1 LQRLKKSYKEIKLY
15 RYLLKL
21 NSENFFEVVDLLKQS
36 KFQIALN
43 KLNTTEDK
51 NKNYFYFYLLGL
63 SYQGINQFNE
73 AIKNFEKSIKLNNKF
88 IESYFNLG
96 IIFFKLKNFIS
107 AERNLNLALNLNPND
122 YLVLFNLGVINF
134 ERRKFLV
141 SLDFFKKSFK
151 IKSTFFEAAHYI
163 GFCYEELKDYTKA
176 IEYYYKSIE
185 LDQNFNFS
193 FNNLGNI
200 FLKKNNFKQAL
211 EFFNKALS
219 LRGDKCLVYNNLASL
234 YFTLGDAESGI
245 RYLEEAA
252 LYNKKNSVILT
263 RLISALCYLPSK
275 IKDYDKWLNKYKEL
289 VSILFKR
296 SEPIDQKKILKIGFL
311 SSDFV
316 EHPITFFILDLLP
329 LFRKNNIFIVAYS
342 NSEIEDEYTKKLKNY
357 FNKWNNICNVPDED
371 VVELIKED
379 EIKLLID
386 LGGHT
391 HNNRLS
397 IFFNKPAQ
405 FQISWAGYLASTG
418 NNCIDYIIADKNVI
432 DEKSSEIFCEKIL
445 KLENIWCHLSSSD
458 IKEIETDISPALK
471 NNFITFGSFNN
482 LNKINDYVIKVW
494 CSILNQVENS
504 KIFIKTSQLKYD
516 ISKAALIKRF
526 ERFNISSDK
535 LILEESSP
543 RVDLLKS
550 YNRVDIALDTFPY
563 SGGTTS
569 FELSWMCVPLL
580 TMQGSKF
587 ISNCGVSINRNLN
600 MENWIAKNE
609 DEFIN
614 KAITFSKD
622 FNQLNNIRSYLRS
635 NSRKST
641 LFDSEIFY
649 KDFINSI
656 NKVIN

>member
-1 LQRLKKSYKEIKLY
+1 
-15 RYLLKL
+15 LKL
-21 NSENFFEVVDLLKQS
+21 NNKNFFEIINLLKEL
-36 KFQIALN
+36 KFQIALE
-43 KLNTTEDK
+43 KLIPIEEK
-51 NKNYFYFYLLGL
+51 NKDYFYFYLLGL

-96 IIFFKLKNFIS
+96 IIFFKSKNFIS

-151 IKSTFFEAAHYI
+151 IKSTFFEAVHYI

-200 FLKKNNFKQAL
+200 FLKKNDFKQAL
-211 EFFNKALS
+211 EFFHKALS
-219 LRGDKCLVYNNLASL
+219 LRGDKSLVYNNLASL
-234 YFTLGDAESGI
+234 YFALGDAESGI
-245 RYLEEAA
+245 RYLEEAV
-252 LYNKKNSVILT
+252 LYSEKNSVILT

-275 IKDYDKWLNKYKEL
+275 INDYDKWLKKYSEL
-289 VSILFKR
+289 VSVLFRNKR
-296 SEPIDQKKILKIGFL
+296 SEPIDSKKILKIGFL
-311 SSDFV
+311 SSDFI

-342 NSEIEDEYTKKLKNY
+342 NSEIEDQYTKKLKNY
-357 FNKWNNICNVPDED
+357 FNKWNNIYNFSDDD
-371 VVELIKED
+371 VIELIKKD

-458 IKEIETDISPALK
+458 IKEIDTDISPALK

-482 LNKINDYVIKVW
+482 LNKINDNVIKVW
-494 CSILNQVENS
+494 SGILNQVENS

-516 ISKAALIKRF
+516 ICKTALIKRF

-580 TMQGSKF
+580 TMVGSKF
-587 ISNCGVSINRNLN
+587 ISNCGVSINRNLQ
-600 MENWIAKNE
+600 MEGWIVKNE
-609 DEFIN
+609 DEYIN

-622 FNQLNNIRSYLRS
+622 FNQLNKTRSYLRC
-635 NSRKST
+635 NSRKSI
-641 LFDSEIFY
+641 LFDSETFY

-656 NKVIN
+656 YKVIN